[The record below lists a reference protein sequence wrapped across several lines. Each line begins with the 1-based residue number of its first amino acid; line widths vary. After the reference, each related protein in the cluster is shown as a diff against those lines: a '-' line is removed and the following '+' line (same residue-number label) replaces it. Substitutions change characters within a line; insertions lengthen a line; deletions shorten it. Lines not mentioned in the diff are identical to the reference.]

1 MNTANHN
8 LIVASNLVRASAFI
22 NAATYFIVKPRPGII
37 IEFLTLALTILIA
50 RLIRKG
56 YKWTRWV
63 LLSLSIISVPLYI
76 ISLFVLKTNM
86 LSELPNIAICLVE
99 TVAVIYLF
107 LPYKELDYVE
117 TEA

>member
-22 NAATYFIVKPRPGII
+22 NAATYFIVEPRPGII
-37 IEFLTLALTILIA
+37 IEFLTLAFTILIA

-76 ISLFVLKTNM
+76 IGLFMLKTNM
-86 LSELPNIAICLVE
+86 LLQLPNIAISLVE

-107 LPYKELDYVE
+107 LPYRELDYE
-117 TEA
+117 ES